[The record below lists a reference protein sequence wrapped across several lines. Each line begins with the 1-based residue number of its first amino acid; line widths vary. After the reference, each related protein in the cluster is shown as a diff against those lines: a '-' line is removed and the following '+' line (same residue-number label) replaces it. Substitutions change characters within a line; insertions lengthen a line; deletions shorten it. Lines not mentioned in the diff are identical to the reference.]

1 MITRGKRL
9 CLGFKSRSIIQIF
22 NRFLMKNSAQSKE
35 DATKTCVNCSCLL
48 DEFGHPIQSN
58 EENHSRPN
66 IATDA
71 IVIKKVESSIK
82 ILLVV
87 RKYDPFKGKFAL
99 PGGFLDYNE
108 DPQQGCLRELM
119 EETNITGYSSSLFTV
134 KSDPTRDPRKHIL
147 SLIYA
152 VNVSEDSI
160 PEGKDDALSAHF
172 YDLDEILSNGP
183 EEFAFDHH
191 SIISEYKS
199 SKL

>member
-1 MITRGKRL
+1 
-9 CLGFKSRSIIQIF
+9 
-22 NRFLMKNSAQSKE
+22 MKNFRDTNHKAAKVC
-35 DATKTCVNCSCLL
+35 DNCFSHL
-48 DEFGHPIQSN
+48 DDSGLPIQQN

-71 IVIKKVESSIK
+71 IVIKKVDSKAK

-87 RKYDPFKGKFAL
+87 RKYDPFKGRYAL

-134 KSDPTRDPRKHIL
+134 KSDPLRDPRKHIL
-147 SLIYA
+147 SLVYE

-172 YDLDEILSNGP
+172 YDLEEVLSNGIDH
-183 EEFAFDHH
+183 FAFDHFN
-191 SIISEYKS
+191 IISEYKS
-199 SKL
+199 AKL